1 MAPVS
6 RERSSEEIEQKERLP
21 RARGPRQVEE
31 NPGAA
36 FVPEDD
42 LLGKAYD
49 PRLTRRLMGYLRP
62 HRRALFWSVVLLII
76 ASASA
81 VVGPIFIQRAIDE
94 GIRVGNR
101 GTLGLFVGLYL
112 GSAVIEWM
120 ATRGRIALMAVIGT
134 SVVCEVRSQLF
145 KHLQSLTLS
154 FYNNYSVGRLM
165 SRLLSDVGVLQDFM
179 TWAVIGVVR
188 DVFILGGILIAMLS
202 LDWRLS
208 LLTFTV
214 LPIMFWLTN
223 KWRVRVREAYRAVRR
238 RIAVVNGYLNE
249 SISGIRVTKS
259 FVREQRNSGHF
270 DDLNFAHYHA
280 NEEAARLAAL
290 FFPVVDVIGALA
302 TALVIAYGGFQ
313 VLGGDL
319 TPGVLV
325 AFVLYVDRFF
335 SPIRDLAQRYNTF
348 QSAMAASERIFE
360 LLDTPPDILDA
371 PDATSL
377 APIEGEVELDDV
389 WFNYK
394 PDEPVLREVDLRV
407 APGEAVALVGE
418 TGAGKSTLIR
428 LLARFF
434 EVTEGAIRIDG
445 RDIRTVTS
453 ESLRRQMGVVLQDTF
468 LFSGTIADNIR
479 YGRLDATDEEVRVAA
494 EAIGAD
500 AFIRDLPASYLTE
513 VAENGV
519 NLSVGQRQMISFA
532 RALLANPR
540 ILILDEATS
549 SVDTATEQQIQRALS
564 TLMADRTTFVIAHR
578 LSTITNADKIVVLDK
593 GRIVEVGTHEELLQR
608 DGRYYGL
615 YTMQWAQKRKRADR
629 VEEPPQE
636 LS

>member
-1 MAPVS
+1 MGQTS
-6 RERSSEEIEQKERLP
+6 RERSSEEIERTEQLQR
-21 RARGPRQVEE
+21 RRSRRQVEE

-49 PRLTRRLMGYLRP
+49 PRLVRRLIAYLRP
-62 HRRALFWSVVLLII
+62 HRRTFFWSVVLLVI
-76 ASASA
+76 ASVVA

-94 GIRVGNR
+94 GIRAGER
-101 GTLGLFVGLYL
+101 RSLAFFVGLFL
-112 GSAVIEWM
+112 GSALVEWI
-120 ATRGRIALMAVIGT
+120 ATRGRIALMAVVGT

-145 KHLQSLTLS
+145 KHLQSLTLN

-165 SRLLSDVGVLQDFM
+165 SRLLSDVGVLQDFV
-179 TWAVIGVVR
+179 TWAIIGVAR

-214 LPIMFWLTN
+214 LPVMFWLTN
-223 KWRVRVREAYRAVRR
+223 KWRVRVRQAYRAVRR
-238 RIAVVNGYLNE
+238 SIAIVNGYLNE

-259 FVREQRNSGHF
+259 FVRERRNADHF
-270 DDLNFAHYHA
+270 NDLNFAHYRA

-290 FFPVVDVIGALA
+290 FFPAVDIVGALA

-313 VLGGDL
+313 VLGGNL

-335 SPIRDLAQRYNTF
+335 APIRDLAQRYNTF

-371 PDATSL
+371 PDASQL
-377 APIEGEVELDDV
+377 PLIKGEVELDDV
-389 WFNYK
+389 WFSYND
-394 PDEPVLREVDLRV
+394 DEPVLREVDLRV
-407 APGEAVALVGE
+407 APGEVVALVGE

-445 RDIRTVTS
+445 HDIRTVTS

-479 YGRLDATDEEVRVAA
+479 YGRLDATDEEVRAAA
-494 EAIGAD
+494 EAVGAD
-500 AFIRDLPASYLTE
+500 AFIRELPDGYHSEAG
-513 VAENGV
+513 ENGV

-532 RALLANPR
+532 RALLADPH

-564 TLMADRTTFVIAHR
+564 TLMAGRTTFVIAHR
-578 LSTITNADKIVVLDK
+578 LSTITNADKIVVLDE
-593 GRIVEVGTHEELLQR
+593 GSIVEIGTHEELLR
-608 DGRYYGL
+608 REGRYYDL
-615 YTMQWAQKRKRADR
+615 YTLQWAQERGRPTIGA
-629 VEEPPQE
+629 
-636 LS
+636 